1 MTMVSPL
8 GPLSLLV
15 LLSSTLTVTGLYR
28 WRNDEIESI
37 RTEQPQPGQP
47 LILAVRHRQE
57 YSRANC
63 SFTPPLDTSISYH
76 LVDGQVTDQTGQVVD
91 GVEAWD
97 DGGDPSVCGIR
108 FVLPLWQIE

>member
-1 MTMVSPL
+1 MRMLSPL
-8 GPLSLLV
+8 SSLSLSLLV
-15 LLSSTLTVTGLYR
+15 LLSSTISVTGLYR

-37 RTEQPQPGQP
+37 RTEEPQLGQP
-47 LILAVRHRQE
+47 LILAVRHREE

-63 SFTPPLDTSISYH
+63 SFTPPLDTSISYQ
-76 LVDGQVTDQTGQVVD
+76 LVEGKVTDQTGQMGE

-108 FVLPLWQIE
+108 FLFVIFT